1 MKNLKLVIN
10 KLVLISKRKKT
21 KSAIFIGNTKKQSK
35 NSYYYSGIRK
45 HINFSYVSIIVYSN
59 NITKKIIKLIDGKID
74 IIFYDLEKKIK
85 SSNKNSIVNIERAVK
100 ENTKITKT
108 YPYKANDITVS
119 SAETLISNFY
129 KNDIRGI
136 GGKQSLIL
144 GAGNIGFKL
153 GLKLNESGSNIYLYR
168 RDKRKLKKLVYALN
182 TIKPSGTIAKS
193 YVCKNLKKELVK
205 SDIIINCS
213 NKKNILGNNHLDL
226 LKNDVCIIDIGKGMF
241 NKASLKK
248 LIKKNINVFRL
259 DVTPG
264 YNSFI
269 ENYSI
274 SNKLYNFN
282 KFGRNRING
291 KTYISR
297 GILGY
302 ENEIV
307 VDNPYNPK
315 IIYGIADGYGDFK
328 R

>member
-1 MKNLKLVIN
+1 M
-10 KLVLISKRKKT
+10 
-21 KSAIFIGNTKKQSK
+21 
-35 NSYYYSGIRK
+35 
-45 HINFSYVSIIVYSN
+45 
-59 NITKKIIKLIDGKID
+59 
-74 IIFYDLEKKIK
+74 
-85 SSNKNSIVNIERAVK
+85 
-100 ENTKITKT
+100 
-108 YPYKANDITVS
+108 
-119 SAETLISNFY
+119 
-129 KNDIRGI
+129 
-136 GGKQSLIL
+136 
-144 GAGNIGFKL
+144 
-153 GLKLNESGSNIYLYR
+153 NESGSNIYLYR

-182 TIKPSGTIAKS
+182 IIKPSGTIAKS
-193 YVCKNLKKELVK
+193 YICKNLKRELVK

-213 NKKNILGNNHLDL
+213 NKKNILGNNHLDF

-241 NKASLKK
+241 NKTSLKI
-248 LIKKNINVFRL
+248 LIKQNINVFRL

-274 SNKLYNFN
+274 SNKLYNLN
-282 KFGRNRING
+282 KFGRNSING

-307 VDNPYNPK
+307 VDNPFNPK